1 MKLVVAI
8 IVSWLL
14 LCGPGVLLGQ
24 EIDLALW
31 QRREAAR
38 RKAAPPTRLA
48 VDDVTLH
55 TLSVPGTNYHFT
67 QLGVDPPIN
76 WDSGSG
82 ILFAPESHRVYR
94 IRTEREL
101 EEKIS
106 EAQANIKRY
115 EKEFRTIEIDIAP
128 YHLWENLSDKQ
139 DYISRRKA
147 ELERWI
153 EGEQLYIHL
162 SKKRLAE
169 LR

>member
-1 MKLVVAI
+1 MKRMAAI

-14 LCGPGVLLGQ
+14 LSGPGALLGQ
-24 EIDLALW
+24 ELNLALW

-38 RKAAPPTRLA
+38 RKAATPTRLV
-48 VDDVTLH
+48 VDDRNID
-55 TLSVPGTNYHFT
+55 TLSVPGTKYHFT
-67 QLGVDPPIN
+67 QLGVDPPVN

-82 ILFAPESHRVYR
+82 ILFAPESHRVFL
-94 IRTEREL
+94 IRREREI
-101 EEKIS
+101 EEEVA

-115 EKEFRTIEIDIAP
+115 DKEIHTIEIDIAP
-128 YHLWENLSDKQ
+128 YHLWDKP
-139 DYISRRKA
+139 DYIMRRTA
-147 ELERWI
+147 ELQRWI

>member
-1 MKLVVAI
+1 MPVIAVC
-8 IVSWLL
+8 WLL
-14 LCGPGVLLGQ
+14 LSGLGELPGQ

-31 QRREAAR
+31 QRHEAAR
-38 RKAAPPTRLA
+38 RKSVPPPRLA
-48 VDDVTLH
+48 VDDLTIH
-55 TLSVPGTNYHFT
+55 TLSVPGAKYHFT
-67 QLGVDPPIN
+67 QLVVDPPVN
-76 WDSGSG
+76 RDSGSG
-82 ILFAPESHRVYR
+82 IVFAPESHRVYR

-115 EKEFRTIEIDIAP
+115 EREIDMIEIDIAP
-128 YHLWENLSDKQ
+128 YHLPDKQ
-139 DYISRRKA
+139 GYVSRRRA

-162 SKKRLAE
+162 SKKRIAE